1 MGGAT
6 LLTGLLVFST
16 QGLGQ
21 ICLRWVHYAGLDEQ
35 RLTVLMTCAAT
46 AGIVGGAVV
55 LAQGYRPNGRDLR
68 MGIGIGLFNLFALG
82 TILAAL
88 SDLDGTL
95 FFPVNGCLVVL
106 LDGLFAHFWWRERLG
121 QLGAFGVG
129 LAALAMLLVL

>member
-1 MGGAT
+1 MDAT
-6 LLTGLLVFST
+6 CGWDRHRSVNLV
-16 QGLGQ
+16 
-21 ICLRWVHYAGLDEQ
+21 
-35 RLTVLMTCAAT
+35 
-46 AGIVGGAVV
+46 
-55 LAQGYRPNGRDLR
+55 
-68 MGIGIGLFNLFALG
+68 ALG

>member
-1 MGGAT
+1 M
-6 LLTGLLVFST
+6 
-16 QGLGQ
+16 
-21 ICLRWVHYAGLDEQ
+21 
-35 RLTVLMTCAAT
+35 
-46 AGIVGGAVV
+46 
-55 LAQGYRPNGRDLR
+55 
-68 MGIGIGLFNLFALG
+68 ALG